1 MELKQEFLIGQN
13 NFYFDKSKCVIEYDN
28 NEVIDFTF
36 VGNNEHFET
45 LEENDDFQFKDFM
58 YPPELYIR
66 NLTLSKNMQSLITE
80 NNHLDSEIGLYFG
93 EHGMFA
99 GEVYVKNNWIRI
111 IGFGEVYGEKYPV
124 KINFRL

>member
-1 MELKQEFLIGQN
+1 M
-13 NFYFDKSKCVIEYDN
+13 
-28 NEVIDFTF
+28 IDFTF
-36 VGNNEHFET
+36 VGNNERFET
-45 LEENDDFQFKDFM
+45 LEENDDFEFKDFI

-93 EHGMFA
+93 EHGMFV
-99 GEVYVKNNWIRI
+99 GEVYVKNNYIRI

-124 KINFRL
+124 KINYTL

>member
-13 NFYFDKSKCVIEYDN
+13 NFYLEKSKCVIEYDKN
-28 NEVIDFTF
+28 KVIDFTF
-36 VGNNEHFET
+36 VGNNERFET
-45 LEENDDFQFKDFM
+45 LEENDDFEFKDFI

-66 NLTLSKNMQSLITE
+66 NLNLSKNMQSLITE

-93 EHGMFA
+93 EHGMFV
-99 GEVYVKNNWIRI
+99 GEVYVKNNYIRI

-124 KINFRL
+124 KINYTL

>member
-1 MELKQEFLIGQN
+1 MESKQKFIIGQN
-13 NFYFDKSKCVIEYDN
+13 NFFFDESKCVIEYYN

-36 VGNNEHFET
+36 VGNNERFET
-45 LEENDDFQFKDFM
+45 LEENNDFEFKDFI
-58 YPPELYIR
+58 YSPKLYIR

-93 EHGMFA
+93 EHGIFI
-99 GEVYVKNNWIRI
+99 GEVCLKNNCVRI

-124 KINFRL
+124 KINYTL